1 MKNAAGNGNMWV
13 IYLMFVVEILFFACV
28 ITHVVISLSKG
39 LVTLG
44 LLTSPSTQKTLD
56 RVMYIIG
63 AVAFVIA
70 VYAIISGQIGIHF
83 H

>member
-1 MKNAAGNGNMWV
+1 M
-13 IYLMFVVEILFFACV
+13 
-28 ITHVVISLSKG
+28 
-39 LVTLG
+39 TLG

-63 AVAFVIA
+63 AVVFVIA